1 MLTWPNLGLLLKKGI
16 AVYRLIYWQS
26 PSILLLVAAA
36 ILSWAMP
43 AAPDLVCGLSL
54 W

>member
-1 MLTWPNLGLLLKKGI
+1 MLTWPNLGLVLKKGI
-16 AVYRLIYWQS
+16 AVVQAD
-26 PSILLLVAAA
+26 ILAKSKYTAAAA
-36 ILSWAMP
+36 ILGWAMP

>member
-1 MLTWPNLGLLLKKGI
+1 MLAWPNLGLLLKRGI
-16 AVYRLIYWQS
+16 VVITI
-26 PSILLLVAAA
+26 PVDILAKSKYTAAAA
-36 ILSWAMP
+36 ILGWAMP